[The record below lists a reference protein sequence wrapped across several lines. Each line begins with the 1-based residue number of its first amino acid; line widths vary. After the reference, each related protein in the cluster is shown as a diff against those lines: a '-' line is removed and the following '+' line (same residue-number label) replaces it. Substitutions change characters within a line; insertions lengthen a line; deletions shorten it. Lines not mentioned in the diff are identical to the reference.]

1 MPLYVML
8 TKLTSDGR
16 KSVMNNPGRIFKVHK
31 ELEEMGAKIIAQY
44 SILGDYDFV
53 NIFEA
58 ESNEAI
64 ARISAQF
71 ASRGTLEIT
80 TIAAIT
86 MQEYVR
92 EMEMAKIIDKG
103 G

>member
-1 MPLYVML
+1 
-8 TKLTSDGR
+8 
-16 KSVMNNPGRIFKVHK
+16 
-31 ELEEMGAKIIAQY
+31 
-44 SILGDYDFV
+44 V

-71 ASRGTLEIT
+71 GSRGTLEIT
-80 TIAAIT
+80 TIAAIA

>member
-8 TKLTSDGR
+8 TKLTSAGR

-31 ELEEMGAKIIAQY
+31 ELEEMGARIIAQY
-44 SILGDYDFV
+44 ATLGDYDFV

-64 ARISAQF
+64 ARVSAQF
-71 ASRGTLEIT
+71 GSRGTLEIT

-92 EMEMAKIIDKG
+92 ELEMAKIIDKG
-103 G
+103 V

>member
-31 ELEEMGAKIIAQY
+31 ELEETGAKIISQY
-44 SILGDYDFV
+44 AMLGNYDFV
-53 NIFEA
+53 NIIEA
-58 ESNEAI
+58 ESNEAG

-71 ASRGTLEIT
+71 GSRGTLEVT
-80 TIAAIT
+80 TLAAIT
-86 MQEYVR
+86 MQDYVR
-92 EMEMAKIIDKG
+92 ELETAKIISK
-103 G
+103 

>member
-1 MPLYVML
+1 MRL
-8 TKLTSDGR
+8 SGN
-16 KSVMNNPGRIFKVHK
+16 SN
-31 ELEEMGAKIIAQY
+31 IIEVQ
-44 SILGDYDFV
+44 
-53 NIFEA
+53 
-58 ESNEAI
+58 SNEAI

-80 TIAAIT
+80 TIAAIA